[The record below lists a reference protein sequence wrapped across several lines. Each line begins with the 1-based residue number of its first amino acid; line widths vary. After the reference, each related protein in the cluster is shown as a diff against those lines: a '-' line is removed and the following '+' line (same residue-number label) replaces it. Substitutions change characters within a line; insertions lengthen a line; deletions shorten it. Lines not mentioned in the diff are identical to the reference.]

1 MNSDGNCERLMAE
14 TAGVCFVTFPDGWIT
29 PGVSIGEFLPGEAMV
44 RGGCGTVRHV
54 RRVRR

>member
-1 MNSDGNCERLMAE
+1 MAE